1 MAKRWNGKKFSHTK
15 TPQPKISKQVRVAP
29 KKDKPK

>member
-15 TPQPKISKQVRVAP
+15 VA
-29 KKDKPK
+29 KPKAAKAKREPRKAKA